1 MDFVRVCLLD
11 DFVVGAIQMTSAL
24 PALIQREGAGK
35 GLGHVPFPAIIPRGR
50 ASSRNPVNH
59 TVGNVTYAFK
69 ADSSPAKLDAGS
81 GELRSDPAFLVI
93 AQTHNAT
100 HSNSPTHQLAP
111 VSMEKSVSCVSHKEF
126 GAFSA
131 SDIEEARK
139 IHERLLVRMM
149 IAPGD
154 SKGAMYRCEAAFG
167 LSFHCQQNL
176 RYQNRASGE
185 FIARLHAAW
194 RSVLEQSV
202 ARDIAELLRTEA
214 AE

>member
-1 MDFVRVCLLD
+1 MS
-11 DFVVGAIQMTSAL
+11 SAL

-50 ASSRNPVNH
+50 ASSRNVSKH
-59 TVGNVTYAFK
+59 SLGNLSKFLQPALTPAGHLGGV
-69 ADSSPAKLDAGS
+69 SS
-81 GELRSDPAFLVI
+81 ELRSEASPSFFT
-93 AQTHNAT
+93 QTHNT
-100 HSNSPTHQLAP
+100 HSISPGSVLTS
-111 VSMEKSVSCVSHKEF
+111 VNMEKSVSCVRYKETS
-126 GAFSA
+126 AFSA

-149 IAPGD
+149 TAPGD

-167 LSFHCQQNL
+167 LSVPCQQTL

-194 RSVLEQSV
+194 RSVLEASV
-202 ARDIAELLRTEA
+202 RRDIAELLRTEA
-214 AE
+214 AK

>member
-1 MDFVRVCLLD
+1 
-11 DFVVGAIQMTSAL
+11 MTSAL
-24 PALIQREGAGK
+24 PAPLQREGAGK

-50 ASSRNPVNH
+50 ASSRNMVNH

-69 ADSSPAKLDAGS
+69 FQAVSSPAKLDAGS
-81 GELRSDPAFLVI
+81 GELRSDPAFSVI
-93 AQTHNAT
+93 TQGHNT
-100 HSNSPTHQLAP
+100 HSENPVLRLASENMEE
-111 VSMEKSVSCVSHKEF
+111 VSLCVCPKEF
-126 GAFSA
+126 GALSA
-131 SDIEEARK
+131 SDIQEARK

-149 IAPGD
+149 TAPGD
-154 SKGAMYRCEAAFG
+154 SKGAMYRCETAFG
-167 LSFHCQQNL
+167 LSVPCQQTL

-194 RSVLEQSV
+194 RSVLEASV